1 VTAIKRIVARAAIAR
16 IVPWL
21 MLRPNLPL
29 PEIEPSFSFNFSPT
43 LSHLVN
49 VYYLTILH
57 RGALFMAFQKAV
69 VTVEVFVFV

>member
-1 VTAIKRIVARAAIAR
+1 
-16 IVPWL
+16 
-21 MLRPNLPL
+21 MLSPNLPL
-29 PEIEPSFSFNFSPT
+29 PEIEPSLSLIFSPT

-69 VTVEVFVFV
+69 VMVEVFVFV